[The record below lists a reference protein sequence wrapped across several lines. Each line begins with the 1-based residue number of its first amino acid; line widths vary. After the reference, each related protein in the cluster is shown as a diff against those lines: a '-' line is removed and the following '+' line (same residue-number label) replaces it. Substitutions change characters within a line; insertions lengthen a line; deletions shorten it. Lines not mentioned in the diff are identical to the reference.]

1 MKDLNISMKWIPE
14 VDNDLEKACLLSIP
28 KVDDQSLEVMARRS
42 KNSNITA
49 MLTFAKMADAI
60 SKGEV
65 SISNNL
71 KNINY
76 DYDQVAMGEIF
87 IDRLKK

>member
-1 MKDLNISMKWIPE
+1 
-14 VDNDLEKACLLSIP
+14 
-28 KVDDQSLEVMARRS
+28 
-42 KNSNITA
+42 